1 MGTAN
6 LSASFVISRDSAS
19 GQEKSID
26 DWQKWQ
32 SILWTDPSLGEK
44 VVAHLV
50 HKSKRDPKK
59 FEVEYGSPKSASTLK
74 FLANSEKERDLW
86 VRAIQQMVVYHL
98 RMGFLQDKYTHL
110 FDLPKP
116 VSAKKQQPGSSQ
128 ANASQSTVGATD
140 GKAEAIESDDALNNP
155 ASKKNAGRFKSI
167 GSYVGG
173 GKQQIQH

>member
-1 MGTAN
+1 
-6 LSASFVISRDSAS
+6 V
-19 GQEKSID
+19 Q
-26 DWQKWQ
+26 
-32 SILWTDPSLGEK
+32 
-44 VVAHLV
+44 
-50 HKSKRDPKK
+50 KSKKDPKK

-116 VSAKKQQPGSSQ
+116 VSAKKKQPSSSQ

-140 GKAEAIESDDALNNP
+140 GKAEAIESDDALRNSANR
-155 ASKKNAGRFKSI
+155 KNKGLFKSI
-167 GSYVGG
+167 GSYMGG
-173 GKQQIQH
+173 GKQQTADPGQIQDV